1 MTQSELMKRLLLI
14 STLACLTL
22 TAVQAQGQKRA
33 LAICLEIRETNLN
46 QPSTVAI
53 NTLTDKL
60 KEAGLRIVAKRKDAN
75 VVVDGTI
82 ASRTVAVTDE
92 AQRQGGVNAEATASL
107 RLLAGGEVI
116 ATSVARSNPGDWG
129 VQAERVGEDR
139 LIEAATRA
147 AEDLLDSNF
156 VDEVSG
162 SGKTAS
168 AEDKTNAPTK
178 AAPARRDTAR
188 RPNRPAGPK
197 RGVSYL
203 EVVSLLQNY
212 VPEERITGAVK
223 KYGIKFKPNEAA
235 LAQLRSAGASE
246 SVIAAIKSSAG

>member
-1 MTQSELMKRLLLI
+1 MSRLLLNFC
-14 STLACLTL
+14 LACLML
-22 TAVQAQGQKRA
+22 VSVQAQGQKRA
-33 LAICLEIRETNLN
+33 LTVCLEIKETNLN
-46 QPSTVAI
+46 QPSTVAL
-53 NTLTDKL
+53 NTLADKL
-60 KEAGLRIVAKRKDAN
+60 KEAGLRIVTKRKDAN

-92 AQRQGGVNAEATASL
+92 VQRQGGVNAEATASL

-116 ATSVARSNPGDWG
+116 ATTVAHSNPGDWG

-156 VDEVSG
+156 VDEVTG
-162 SGKTAS
+162 SSKTAS
-168 AEDKTNAPTK
+168 AGEKTNAPTK
-178 AAPARRDTAR
+178 PSPARRETAQR
-188 RPNRPAGPK
+188 TNKPAGPK

-212 VPEERITGAVK
+212 VPEDRITSAVK

-246 SVIAAIKSSAG
+246 AVIAAIKSSAG